1 LAFLIIANF
10 IFLGSIHITALIIGA
25 FTDERIVNIY
35 LKKGTFPINPIKNA
49 KVLSETKDE
58 IEIILQDEEKE
69 RNLTIRKDIVEAI
82 EDLENIE
89 KFC

>member
-1 LAFLIIANF
+1 M
-10 IFLGSIHITALIIGA
+10 
-25 FTDERIVNIY
+25 
-35 LKKGTFPINPIKNA
+35 NPVKNA
-49 KVLSETKDE
+49 KVLSETNDE

-89 KFC
+89 KYS